1 MTFFSYA
8 DLSQTAF
15 PVAGDVVAL
24 LPLAAV
30 ESHGPHLPLGTD
42 GLIVDGILAHAAAA
56 DAGREHLVLR
66 LPTLWLGASVE
77 HADRPGTLSVEPE
90 ALVVQIVA
98 VAQGLAL
105 AGVRRIV
112 LLNGHGGNVAAAAI
126 AALRL
131 RTRFDMLAVN
141 VHWLDFGLPPG
152 LAAPGPV
159 AADIHGGWIE
169 TSAILHLAPQ
179 LVARDAIAPA
189 PPRGLASMLYPSGPV
204 AWGWKTDDL
213 AAGGCIGRP
222 DLATPGIGMALVEN
236 AAGQLVRLLDEVAG
250 AAWPDAT

>member
-1 MTFFSYA
+1 MTFLSYA

-15 PVAGDVVAL
+15 PAAGDAVAM

-42 GLIVDGILAHAAAA
+42 GLIVEGILARAAAA
-56 DAGREHLVLR
+56 DGGRDRRVLR
-66 LPTLWLGASVE
+66 LPALWLGASAE

-90 ALVVQIVA
+90 ALVGQIVA
-98 VAQGLAL
+98 AAQGLAL
-105 AGVRRIV
+105 AGVRRVV
-112 LLNGHGGNVAAAAI
+112 LFNGHGGNAAAAAM

-131 RTRFDMLAVN
+131 RTRFGMLAVN

-152 LAAPGPV
+152 LAAPGPM

-169 TSAILHLAPQ
+169 TSAILHLAPH
-179 LVARDAIAPA
+179 LVGGDAIASPPPRRPA
-189 PPRGLASMLYPSGPV
+189 PMLFPSGPI

-213 AAGGCIGRP
+213 AAGGWIGRP
-222 DLATPGIGMALVEN
+222 DLATPEIGKALVEH
-236 AAGQLVRLLDEVAG
+236 AAEQTVKLLEEVAA
-250 AAWPDAT
+250 AAWPDAS

>member
-1 MTFFSYA
+1 MTILSYA
-8 DLSQTAF
+8 DLAQTAY
-15 PVAGDVVAL
+15 PAAGDAVAV

-42 GLIVDGILAHAAAA
+42 GIIIDGILERAAAA
-56 DAGREHLVLR
+56 DAGRGRLALR
-66 LPTLWLGASVE
+66 LPTLWLGASAE

-90 ALVVQIVA
+90 SLIAHIVA
-98 VAQGLAL
+98 VAEGLVL
-105 AGVRRIV
+105 AGLRRVV

-141 VHWLDFGLPPG
+141 VHWLDFGLPRDV
-152 LAAPGPV
+152 AAPGPV
-159 AADIHGGWIE
+159 EMDVHGGWIE

-179 LVARDAIAPA
+179 LVTGDAIAPA
-189 PPRGLASMLYPSGPV
+189 PPSSPASMLYPSGPL

-213 AAGGCIGRP
+213 APGGCVGRP
-222 DLATPGIGMALVEN
+222 DLATPEIGMALIDH
-236 AAGQLVRLLDEVAG
+236 AAGQLVRLLAEIAG